1 MPVKDVPLKPTP
13 IQMRAN
19 VDAVTDKLATAAGT
33 LRTNLDIVTVGVASV
48 VSVMAIQARAI
59 IGIYE
64 ELNLLNELL
73 SDVVN
78 DNLDARQPPPG
89 IDREEEEAGP

>member
-13 IQMRAN
+13 IEMRAN

-48 VSVMAIQARAI
+48 VSVMAIQARAV
-59 IGIYE
+59 IGVYE

-78 DNLDARQPPPG
+78 DNLESRASDDA
-89 IDREEEEAGP
+89 REEEEAGP

>member
-13 IQMRAN
+13 IEMRAN

-48 VSVMAIQARAI
+48 VSVMAIQARAV

-78 DNLDARQPPPG
+78 DNLEARASDDA
-89 IDREEEEAGP
+89 REEEEAGP